1 MCAWK
6 IGKVLGQEK
15 VKIKEM
21 KNSNKGTLLY
31 LLPGNY
37 VNVSIKQGLRQA
49 IRTTYQ
55 GILNSHKP

>member
-15 VKIKEM
+15 VEIKEM

-31 LLPGNY
+31 LLPGN
-37 VNVSIKQGLRQA
+37 
-49 IRTTYQ
+49 
-55 GILNSHKP
+55 LNKC